1 MKKLVLASGSPR
13 RRSLLESLGLDFE
26 IAPADI
32 DETPLNDETPEA
44 LVLRL
49 SCAKAQSVA
58 QQHFGALVIA
68 ADTVVIVGGR
78 VLGKPLDK
86 QENHLFL
93 QQLEGCTHT
102 VLTGHALSKGA
113 QLEVETVSTTV
124 TFRQL
129 NSCEVERYVDTGE
142 GLDKAGGYGIQ
153 GRGSAFVERI
163 EGCYYNVMG
172 LSLVSVTLLARRLG
186 VDLV

>member
-1 MKKLVLASGSPR
+1 MKKLGLASGSPR

-49 SCAKAQSVA
+49 SCAKAQSIA

-129 NSCEVERYVDTGE
+129 NSC
-142 GLDKAGGYGIQ
+142 
-153 GRGSAFVERI
+153 
-163 EGCYYNVMG
+163 
-172 LSLVSVTLLARRLG
+172 
-186 VDLV
+186 